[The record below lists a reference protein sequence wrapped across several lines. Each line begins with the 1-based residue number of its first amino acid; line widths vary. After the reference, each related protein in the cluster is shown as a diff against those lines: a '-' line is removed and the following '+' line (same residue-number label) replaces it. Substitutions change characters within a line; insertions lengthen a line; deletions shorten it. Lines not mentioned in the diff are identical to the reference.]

1 WAPPPGWPST
11 PPGPHPQGCHQVA
24 DMLPTGVAIRNH
36 RDEAIFANHRFRNL
50 MTKRDLRSF
59 DCWPQSVHPD
69 EYDRLATAYHDAS
82 RAQQPLCIQYRTR
95 DDDCP

>member
-1 WAPPPGWPST
+1 DFLVIGNP
-11 PPGPHPQGCHQVA
+11 QVA